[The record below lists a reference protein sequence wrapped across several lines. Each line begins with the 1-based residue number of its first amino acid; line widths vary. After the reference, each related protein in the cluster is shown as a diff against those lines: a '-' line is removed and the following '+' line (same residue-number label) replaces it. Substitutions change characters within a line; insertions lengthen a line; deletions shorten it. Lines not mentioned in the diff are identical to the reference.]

1 MRKLLITVLPLLAF
15 VLLFQYVAFGWI
27 GVLKMLAIVVFLT
40 VVVVA
45 FIWWSGFVER
55 NFSDDDDDFIDGMY
69 R

>member
-1 MRKLLITVLPLLAF
+1 MKKLLITVLPLLAF

-40 VVVVA
+40 VIVVA
-45 FIWWSGFVER
+45 FIWWSGFVEE